1 MIRKLHIKPA
11 FNTVST
17 FFTNIKPIGV
27 YGLLVTLFALFTM
40 TASITPAQAELVD
53 LSSPEPIIQFSIRDA
68 SWLRPP
74 RFDRAIRHTSIDKY
88 LIHCSYDEEGAVI
101 KPCDRKDLT
110 MIFSLYVDKEGN
122 IKDIKLIE
130 SSGLKEVD
138 SFFAK
143 QIYKARLKPFSR
155 KGQAVEGNVT
165 LPIEFK

>member
-1 MIRKLHIKPA
+1 MNRKLHTKPT
-11 FNTVST
+11 FNTTSHLLAKT
-17 FFTNIKPIGV
+17 KSLGV
-27 YGLLVTLFALFTM
+27 YGLFVTLSALFTM
-40 TASITPAQAELVD
+40 TAQAELVD

-110 MIFSLYVDKEGN
+110 MVFSLYVDKEGN

-155 KGQAVEGNVT
+155 KGQAVEGKVT